1 MDDWPV
7 NSEITRRQ
15 KMKTSIIRTQANK
28 FVLTAALLAVVA
40 TKMALAQGLMFSDRA
55 AFNAVTASKIN
66 FDFESL
72 TPTASGQGVIGVPP
86 FSSLISGGNLYV
98 YPQSYSAPGVP
109 SSSGKYVGSFDGAIP
124 MTISGPGG
132 RNAFGA
138 DFSGGLTTTF
148 TGSLTFNLVDGSSA
162 SFQFPGIRDGWTF
175 FGVVLSKNISSVV
188 FNDGGNSF
196 PSSHQE
202 RIDNITYG
210 VAAVPEPGIAALLLL
225 GGFSC
230 KLLSRKNSRS

>member
-1 MDDWPV
+1 
-7 NSEITRRQ
+7 
-15 KMKTSIIRTQANK
+15 MKTSIIRTQANK

-72 TPTASGQGVIGVPP
+72 TPTATGQGVIGVPP

-109 SSSGKYVGSFDGAIP
+109 SSSGQYVGSFDGAIP
-124 MTISGPGG
+124 MTISGPTT

-138 DFSGGLTTTF
+138 DFGGGLIGANF
-148 TGSLTFNLVDGSSA
+148 TGNLKFNLVDGSSE
-162 SFQFPGIRDGWTF
+162 SFQFLGLTSGWTF
-175 FGVVLSKNISSVV
+175 FGIVLSKNISSVI
-188 FNDGGNSF
+188 FDDGGQPTS
-196 PSSHQE
+196 PRHQE

-210 VAAVPEPGIAALLLL
+210 VATVPEPGMAVILLL